1 MMTER
6 LQSWLRGPRIRHRS
20 SEAWIRW
27 RLLLLAAITIA
38 IMSGCGGTPL
48 PSTGVDA
55 TATAGSPT
63 TLPSIPQGTVG
74 APAPTATLVAP
85 PAIEA
90 GQLQLTCGSPLAFAP
105 RALSGPP
112 GAEEADHPAAEA
124 LRQLLKGDSPPSRP
138 GWRVVVL
145 SATHVLFLLPGLP
158 QEGVAY
164 WNAEFENRGGAWMY
178 VRSGQCDLQPF
189 FSGIEP
195 ARWDL
200 APGDALRPNTTT
212 LNVLVTDRGCSS
224 GQSPEG
230 RIVPA
235 AVIYDANSV
244 MVIFGVKPLPGSQT
258 CEPAPAAAVSLELR
272 EALGNRELLDGAVF
286 PAEPRGRA
294 P

>member
-1 MMTER
+1 MPETPQPR
-6 LQSWLRGPRIRHRS
+6 LRGARTCRRPSEARIRR
-20 SEAWIRW
+20 R
-27 RLLLLAAITIA
+27 RLLLAAITFGVL
-38 IMSGCGGTPL
+38 SGCGGTP
-48 PSTGVDA
+48 PSASIDGSG
-55 TATAGSPT
+55 TAGPPTASPWFPEST
-63 TLPSIPQGTVG
+63 AS
-74 APAPTATLVAP
+74 ASAPTATLVAP
-85 PAIEA
+85 PAIQA
-90 GQLQLTCGSPLAFAP
+90 GQLQLTCGSPLAFPPA
-105 RALSGPP
+105 ALSGPP
-112 GAEEADHPAAEA
+112 GAEQADHPAAEA
-124 LRQLLKGDSPPSRP
+124 LRQLLQGDSPPSRP

-145 SATHVLFLLPGLP
+145 SAKHALFLLPGLA
-158 QEGVAY
+158 QEGVSY
-164 WNAEFENRGGAWMY
+164 WNAEFENREGSWTY

-200 APGDALRPNTTT
+200 APGEALQANTTT
-212 LNVLVTDRGCSS
+212 LRVLVTDRGCSS

-294 P
+294 R